1 MGNGNAFVLTV
12 HGNDI
17 IGKSLCGLTH
27 SIDIHTVGSCSD
39 HSAESAGSK
48 LQLTVKTVLDLFFV
62 PLKVFQFLLGLCV
75 EIRVCTPLFVGFL
88 ITHLFTSSL
97 IFIIFYNT

>member
-1 MGNGNAFVLTV
+1 MCNGNALVLAV

-17 IGKSLCGLTH
+17 IGQSLCGLAYR
-27 SIDIHTVGSCSD
+27 IDIHTVGSCSD
-39 HSAESAGSK
+39 HSTESAGSK

-62 PLKVFQFLLGLCV
+62 PLKFFQFLLGLRV
-75 EIRVCTPLFVGFL
+75 EVRVCAPLFVDFL